1 MMSNLSDVIK
11 GVTQTS
17 LGSIWDHSEP
27 LEVPQSLNKKQVEHF
42 FRHGKAALA
51 PNLVNLNKIFPYQIQ
66 VSAFYTNKVKGLLQI
81 LCSLVSTY
89 AIFYLVQKKMQNR
102 KKLFL
107 LPIDKFSRLKWIK
120 QLLKLELTYPSAV
133 GNH

>member
-17 LGSIWDHSEP
+17 LGSIWDHSKP
-27 LEVPQSLNKKQVEHF
+27 LEVPQSIRNKQSTF
-42 FRHGKAALA
+42 FKHDGKAALA
-51 PNLVNLNKIFPYQIQ
+51 PNLVKSNKIFPYQIQ

-133 GNH
+133 GNN